1 MRGMRIFV
9 GGATGF
15 IGAAIARS
23 LISRGHKVV
32 GSARNEKAAEK
43 LREAGVEPV
52 QADLSDAASF
62 AKAASETDGV
72 IQAAS
77 TNDATAPDLETK
89 ATNAILEAIAGTE
102 KPFILTSGVWVYGPT
117 GDKPATEESPVT
129 SPLPLVGWRIPLEQ
143 LVLKAEK
150 IKGMVIRPGIVYG
163 HGGGIPNVF
172 VGQTNSIGRVR
183 VPGDGKNRWS
193 IVHVDDLG
201 ELYALAI
208 DKGTS
213 GGVFNGSSDEGIS
226 LGQVGRAI
234 AKTAGVPFGAW
245 PLDEARKELGP
256 FADALSMDQSVRS
269 PWSKE
274 ILGWAPKGISFIKDL
289 EGGSYT

>member
-32 GSARNEKAAEK
+32 GSARNDKAAEK

-52 QADLSDAASF
+52 QADLTDPASF
-62 AKAASETDGV
+62 AKAAADAEGV

-77 TNDATAPDLETK
+77 PMDATSADVETK
-89 ATNAILEAIAGTE
+89 VAHAILEAIAGTE
-102 KPFILTSGVWVYGPT
+102 KPFVLTSGVWVYGVT
-117 GDKPATEESPVT
+117 GEKPATEESPLNPFMMVA
-129 SPLPLVGWRIPLEQ
+129 WRPAVEQ
-143 LVLKAEK
+143 AVLKAEK
-150 IKGMVIRPGIVYG
+150 IKGMVIRPGMVYG
-163 HGGGIPNVF
+163 HAGGMANVF
-172 VGQTNSIGRVR
+172 VGQANSIGRVR

-193 IVHVDDLG
+193 VVHVDDLG
-201 ELYALAI
+201 DLYALAI
-208 DKGTS
+208 EKGTS
-213 GGVFNGSSDEGIS
+213 GGIFNGSTDEGIS
-226 LGQVGRAI
+226 LGQVGRSI

-245 PLDEARKELGP
+245 PIDEARKELGP
-256 FADALSMDQSVRS
+256 IADALAMDQSVRS

-274 ILGWAPKGISFIKDL
+274 ILGWAPKAISFIKDL